1 MSTTTPMRRLLGSS
15 SQATTPCSGGRQSRR
30 LRGLRAGLAAAL
42 VAAGAVAI
50 APGATA
56 ADNQS
61 SSNDRPAA
69 EQSET
74 GRRPHHPRLTDEQR
88 SCIEDQGVDL
98 PERPP
103 RDNANRDNS
112 DEQNNDSSEQSGND
126 ESEGNQERARGER
139 HEPTAEQRAAFE
151 AATEACGID
160 LPQRPAGDQASRGD
174 RQDNQQ
180 QDRQDNRQNEDS
192 DQGAN
197 A

>member
-1 MSTTTPMRRLLGSS
+1 MRTHRL
-15 SQATTPCSGGRQSRR
+15 R
-30 LRGLRAGLAAAL
+30 RGLRAGLAAAL

-50 APGATA
+50 APSAGAA
-56 ADNQS
+56 SDNQS

-69 EQSET
+69 EQSEN

-88 SCIEDQGVDL
+88 DCIEQQGVDL

-103 RDNANRDNS
+103 RDNANRDDSDNENS
-112 DEQNNDSSEQSGND
+112 NADRPARNDSREQSDND
-126 ESEGNQERARGER
+126 ESEGNGERPRGER

-151 AATEACGID
+151 AAAEECGIE
-160 LPQRPAGDQASRGD
+160 LPQRPADDQAPRAD

-180 QDRQDNRQNEDS
+180 PDRQDNRQNEDS
-192 DQGAN
+192 DQGSN

>member
-1 MSTTTPMRRLLGSS
+1 MRTTIRR
-15 SQATTPCSGGRQSRR
+15 
-30 LRGLRAGLAAAL
+30 RGLRAGLAAAL

-88 SCIEDQGVDL
+88 SCIEEQGVDL

-103 RDNANRDNS
+103 RDNANRDSSDNANS
-112 DEQNNDSSEQSGND
+112 NEQSGND
-126 ESEGNQERARGER
+126 ESEGNQEPARGER

-151 AATEACGID
+151 AAAEACGIE

-180 QDRQDNRQNEDS
+180 QDRQDSRQNEDS